1 MKFVEGVGM
10 AESRRVKMTKRLIKD
25 ALVELLEDKSI
36 NKITVTDICS
46 TADINRSTF
55 YAYYEDV
62 PMLLREIQQEVIA
75 YIPAPE
81 KLPTVVE
88 SLENFLKSM
97 EELFDFVKENKRL
110 FNVLIVQSES
120 DDFARRVVMAV
131 LARYPKDFFSAENQ
145 SVEYEYRVGFCFNG
159 FIGIFKQWITEDFPL
174 TSRQFAELALTLA
187 ASCADYD
194 IYQG

>member
-1 MKFVEGVGM
+1 M
-10 AESRRVKMTKRLIKD
+10 AESRRVKMTKRLIKE
-25 ALVELLEDKSI
+25 AFVELLEEHSI
-36 NKITVTDICS
+36 NKVTVTDICN

-62 PMLLREIQQEVIA
+62 PMLLREIQQEVISH
-75 YIPAPE
+75 IPAPE

-88 SLENFLKSM
+88 SLDKFLKNM

-110 FNVLIVQSES
+110 FNVLLVQSES
-120 DDFARRVVMAV
+120 DDFAKRVVMAV
-131 LARYPKDFFSAENQ
+131 LARYPKDFFSGGTQ
-145 SVEYEYRVGFCFNG
+145 SIEYEYRVGFCFNG
-159 FIGIFKQWITEDFPL
+159 FIGIFKQWITENFPL

-194 IYQG
+194 IYKG